1 MGLPWGAATCGQL
14 CMPSAHT
21 HAAPKPPASAITSQI
36 KFLLGGLSLSS
47 VLVPERAELVPYMVR
62 N

>member
-1 MGLPWGAATCGQL
+1 MGLPLGAATWGQL
-14 CMPSAHT
+14 CTPSAHA

-47 VLVPERAELVPYMVR
+47 ELVPKRAELVPYMIG